1 MLIRTHNLTKI
12 YPGRFSVPDKPA
24 VVDACIDIAE
34 GETVGLVGE
43 SGSGKTTI
51 GHMLTGLIKPSS
63 GEISYCGDPV
73 TLPLRGE
80 LRRKLQIIFQH
91 PEISFNPRLPLIK
104 SIEEPYRFYRK
115 ADGLQAL
122 YDEMGQFGIYHEHL
136 NRLPAELSGGEL
148 QRASIMRVLAVR
160 PSLLVLDEVTS
171 MLDSISQAQVLQILK
186 DYQKQHQVSYLFIT
200 HHEAL
205 CKVFCDK
212 VYRIHEGRIVGLVGS
227 TSQGFNL

>member
-43 SGSGKTTI
+43 SGSGKTT
-51 GHMLTGLIKPSS
+51 

-73 TLPLRGE
+73 TLPLWGE

-160 PSLLVLDEVTS
+160 PSLVVLDEVTS

-212 VYRIHEGRIVGLVGS
+212 VYRIHEGCIVGLVGS

>member
-1 MLIRTHNLTKI
+1 MLIRTRNLSKT
-12 YPGRFSVPDKPA
+12 YAGRFSSPEKLA
-24 VVDACIDIAE
+24 VVNVCIDIAE

-63 GEISYCGDPV
+63 GDIMYHEHYVI
-73 TLPLRGE
+73 LPLRGE
-80 LRRKLQIIFQH
+80 LRRNLQITFQH

-104 SIEEPYRFYRK
+104 SIEEPYHFYRS
-115 ADGLQAL
+115 AEGIQAL
-122 YDEMGQFGIYHEHL
+122 YDEMGQFGIYQEHL

-160 PSLLVLDEVTS
+160 PSFVVLDEVTS
-171 MLDSISQAQVLQILK
+171 MLDSISQAQVMQILK
-186 DYQKQHQVSYLFIT
+186 DYQKQHHVSYLFIT

-205 CKVFCDK
+205 CKIFCDK
-212 VYRIHEGRIVGLVGS
+212 VYRIHEGHI
-227 TSQGFNL
+227 TTF